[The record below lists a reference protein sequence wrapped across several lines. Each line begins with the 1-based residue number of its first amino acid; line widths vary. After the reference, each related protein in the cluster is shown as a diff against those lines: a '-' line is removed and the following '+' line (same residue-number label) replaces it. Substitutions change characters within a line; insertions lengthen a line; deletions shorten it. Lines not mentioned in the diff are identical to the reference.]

1 MFDMFNT
8 ESNPPSSQSVSGSDI
23 FVVSIGGSLI
33 FNENS
38 PDNDKIKQ
46 IADVISQMHYSGKKF
61 VLVVGGGRAARQYVD
76 VAKSL
81 GLNNFE
87 QDLLGIHLTRAN
99 ATLIAAAIPNASKKV
114 LTDVQQAKEII
125 DEGKIPVFGGLM
137 PLFTTDTV
145 GALIAEYLNATFVNL
160 TNVDGIYDENPNENP
175 DAKRFDDISYKKLVA
190 MIAQVGSSPGQNVV
204 LDLPCCM
211 ILQRSKIPAVVLNGT
226 DLSNF
231 AAFVR
236 GEQFIGT
243 VIREI
248 YEEGSDSEN
257 AEQDEEMAQDL
268 GKEKKPRKRAVKK
281 KPVVRKSKGGY
292 SAPNPYHIDF

>member
-1 MFDMFNT
+1 MFDIFNT
-8 ESNPPSSQSVSGSDI
+8 DSASSMPNASVSTGDI
-23 FVVSIGGSLI
+23 YVVSIGGSLI

-38 PDNDKIKQ
+38 PDPEKIKAV
-46 IADVISQMHYSGKKF
+46 ADVISQLHYSGKKF
-61 VLVVGGGRAARQYVD
+61 VLVVGGGRAARRYVE
-76 VAKSL
+76 AARAL

-99 ATLIAAAIPNASKKV
+99 ATLVAAAIPNAWKKV
-114 LTDVQQAKEII
+114 LQDVRESKGII

-160 TNVDGIYDENPNENP
+160 TNVKGIYDSDPNENP
-175 DAKRFDDISYKKLVA
+175 QAQMLDEISYSRLISL
-190 MIAQVGSSPGQNVV
+190 IAGSGSKPGQNVV

-211 ILQRSKIPAVVLNGT
+211 ILQRSKVPAVVLNGN

-236 GEQFIGT
+236 GEQFTGT

-248 YEEGSDSEN
+248 YEESGEIGDSD
-257 AEQDEEMAQDL
+257 EMAEDV
-268 GKEKKPRKRAVKK
+268 GEKEKKPRKR
-281 KPVVRKSKGGY
+281 VVRKKPAARKGKDDY